1 MNLDLAKVV
10 LDVSEYRL
18 APLNRDDA
26 DGLFELFRDPLVAEY
41 MDIAPLSDVSEAH
54 DIIDWGTELAVGDGG
69 VRWSIRLRGQ
79 PDLIGTVGF
88 NNLIFDRARRG
99 EVAYDLRRA
108 EWGKGVMSQILPYV
122 LSFGFNDLGLRR
134 IEAMV
139 TLGNARSC
147 ALLERHGFSLEG
159 TLRDHAHW
167 KGRYWDQLIYG
178 RLSD

>member
-1 MNLDLAKVV
+1 M
-10 LDVSEYRL
+10 R
-18 APLNRDDA
+18 
-26 DGLFELFRDPLVAEY
+26 
-41 MDIAPLSDVSEAH
+41 
-54 DIIDWGTELAVGDGG
+54 
-69 VRWSIRLRGQ
+69 
-79 PDLIGTVGF
+79 
-88 NNLIFDRARRG
+88 
-99 EVAYDLRRA
+99 
-108 EWGKGVMSQILPYV
+108 QILPYV
-122 LSFGFNDLGLRR
+122 LSFGFNDLSLRR